1 MASTRGGRRPERIG
15 DILQERFHELGWEQR
30 LREED
35 VLADWEAAV
44 GPRIAAHARPSHID
58 NHRLTVVTESPVWN
72 QQLSLMAPELLRCI
86 ARRFGP
92 GIVTALY
99 FVTGRIEP
107 QPQPAAPP
115 CAEAEFPLAIP
126 PPLETD
132 LTAIPDGEVRK
143 SVRGLI
149 LAALADEAR
158 RGRGSSGS

>member
-1 MASTRGGRRPERIG
+1 MAATRGSRPERVG
-15 DILQERFHELGWEQR
+15 ELLKERFHALGWEQR

-35 VLADWEAAV
+35 VLSLSDWAAAV

-58 NHRLTVVTESPVWN
+58 NHRLTVVTESPVWT
-72 QQLSLMAPELLRCI
+72 QQLALLAPELLRCI

-107 QPQPAAPP
+107 QPQPLSIAAPSP
-115 CAEAEFPLAIP
+115 AGPV
-126 PPLETD
+126 
-132 LTAIPDGEVRK
+132 AIPDQLNPDLDAIPDDAVRE
-143 SVRGLI
+143 SVRSLI

-158 RGRGSSGS
+158 GGTRS